1 VRIVQG
7 RCYVYTEPKDGD
19 YEQRTPV
26 DFGADLDL
34 TGTVVDLTLKTDDF
48 PRD

>member
-1 VRIVQG
+1 M
-7 RCYVYTEPKDGD
+7 T
-19 YEQRTPV
+19 TSV
-26 DFGADLDL
+26 DFGTDLDL